1 MKIFRK
7 IKKGKGKT
15 KETRE
20 TIGPGGKKR
29 GGSFIPDGV
38 NPDEVGYG
46 GGTFPLS
53 EMSNLRKLK

>member
-1 MKIFRK
+1 MKIF
-7 IKKGKGKT
+7 GKVRNKRGKA

-20 TIGPGGKKR
+20 AIGPGGKKR